1 MLDKTFRSESWLK
14 AVRSIGQCVLCG
26 STEGI
31 QAAHRNKGKGMGIK
45 TSDAL
50 TACLCHKCHFE
61 IDNGKD
67 LSKAE
72 RHALMDEAIV
82 KTLEKL
88 TSKELVCVAK
98 KGG

>member
-1 MLDKTFRSESWLK
+1 MDFLTKTYRSPKWLQ
-14 AVRSIGQCVLCG
+14 AVRDIGRCVLCG

-31 QAAHRNKGKGMGIK
+31 QVAHRNKGKGMGIK

-82 KTLEKL
+82 KTLDILSSSGKVVV
-88 TSKELVCVAK
+88 K
-98 KGG
+98 

>member
-1 MLDKTFRSESWLK
+1 MFDKPTTYRSPKWLQ
-14 AVRSIGQCVLCG
+14 AVRDIGRCVLCG

-45 TSDAL
+45 TDDCA

-67 LSKAE
+67 LSKQE
-72 RHALMDEAIV
+72 RHALMDDAII
-82 KTLEKL
+82 KTI
-88 TSKELVCVAK
+88 TELAK
-98 KGG
+98 KGKATV